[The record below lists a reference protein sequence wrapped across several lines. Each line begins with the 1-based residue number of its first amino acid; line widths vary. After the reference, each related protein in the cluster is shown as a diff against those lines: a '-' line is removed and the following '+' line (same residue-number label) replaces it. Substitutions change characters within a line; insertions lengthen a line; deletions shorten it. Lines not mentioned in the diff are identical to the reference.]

1 MDYAVSQFG
10 LSKRQIAKLVNLNR
24 STSQY
29 KPVKEND
36 DELRNRMKELA
47 YKHKRYGSPRL
58 HVLLKKEGMAVN
70 HKKTERI
77 YREDGLNP

>member
-1 MDYAVSQFG
+1 MSQFG